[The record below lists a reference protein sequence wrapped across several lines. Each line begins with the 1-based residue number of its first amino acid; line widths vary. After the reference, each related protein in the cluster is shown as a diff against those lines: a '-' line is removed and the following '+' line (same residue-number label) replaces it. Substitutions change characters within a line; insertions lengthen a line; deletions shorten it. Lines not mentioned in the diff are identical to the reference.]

1 MLEAPNVNSARHYD
15 AVAQAWGFLLGS
27 SLHYGYFES
36 GGESLEQATGAL
48 TERMLERLHGIGPGM
63 RVLDVGCGTGAPAQA
78 IARRFGCAVTGIS
91 PSAACIGFARA
102 AIPGGLAGL
111 LHFELG
117 DAQDLAFAGQSF
129 EAAWVM
135 ESSHL
140 MLDKRKLFAELRRV
154 LKPGG
159 HVVLC
164 DVVQRRELALPEVIA
179 RRDEF
184 LLLSRVF
191 GRALMR
197 PPTFYAEEAR
207 RAGFD
212 HVEMRDLTAAT
223 APTFARWRANAYAHR
238 GAVVG
243 LLGEPAW
250 ADFVAATH
258 VLESL
263 WSEQVLGYL
272 LLDAALD
279 AAQAATVAAAPG
291 TFAAEPLLI

>member
-1 MLEAPNVNSARHYD
+1 MLEACRVNSARHYD
-15 AVAQAWGFLLGS
+15 AVARAWGYLLGS

-36 GGESLEQATGAL
+36 GGESLEHATGSL
-48 TERMLERLHGIGPGM
+48 TARMLERLRGIGPGT

-78 IARRFGCAVTGIS
+78 LARRLGCAVAGIS
-91 PSAACIGFARA
+91 PSTACIDIARA
-102 AIPGGLAGL
+102 TVPGDLAGL

-117 DAQDLAFAGQSF
+117 DAQAMAFADQSF

-140 MLDKRKLFAELRRV
+140 MLDKRRLFTELRRV

-159 HVVLC
+159 QVVLC
-164 DVVQRRELALPEVIA
+164 DVVQTRELALAEVIA

-184 LLLSRVF
+184 LLLARVF

-197 PPTFYAEEAR
+197 PPALYASQAR
-207 RAGFD
+207 SAGFD
-212 HVEMRDLTAAT
+212 QVEMLDLTAAT
-223 APTFARWRANAYAHR
+223 APTFVRWRANAATHR
-238 GAVVG
+238 DTVVR
-243 LLGEPAW
+243 LIGEPAW

-263 WSEQVLGYL
+263 WSEQVLGYFL
-272 LLDAALD
+272 LT
-279 AAQAATVAAAPG
+279 ATSL
-291 TFAAEPLLI
+291 FARRTPCKSTSR